1 VKLLNNYND
10 HPEINYPCQWSYKVI
25 GSNAE
30 RLLEVIDEAS
40 CGIEYDVSLS
50 NVSRNAKYCSL
61 NLTLEVP
68 SEFIRNLIFQKLGE
82 SEHIKYV
89 L

>member
-1 VKLLNNYND
+1 MLLSNKR
-10 HPEINYPCQWSYKVI
+10 PEINYPCKWSYKVI

-30 RLLEVIDEAS
+30 RLLEAIDKAS
-40 CGIEYDVSLS
+40 CGIDYDVVLS
-50 NVSRNAKYCSL
+50 NVSKNAKYLSL

-68 SEFIRNLIFQKLGE
+68 SEFMRKLIFQKLGE